1 MGIDP
6 ETPDHV
12 VDDVDQQIEVAVAR
26 VETLIS
32 AAEETSEPLG
42 IEALAAIAGKLQGAT
57 EQIEQAVERIG
68 TVAVRDEDGL
78 GTSSPTAGLAQAESS
93 EAMGQ
98 GEQSVEQGATVIAAS
113 PEAQEGLA
121 DNLDQATQRFKEAVQ
136 DVATLVA
143 AAKEESRDAQ
153 TGPAVRPGRD

>member
-1 MGIDP
+1 
-6 ETPDHV
+6 
-12 VDDVDQQIEVAVAR
+12 
-26 VETLIS
+26 
-32 AAEETSEPLG
+32 
-42 IEALAAIAGKLQGAT
+42 
-57 EQIEQAVERIG
+57 
-68 TVAVRDEDGL
+68 
-78 GTSSPTAGLAQAESS
+78 
-93 EAMGQ
+93 MGQ